1 MPAHITRHQP
11 YHTLAQIYDYVMRHV
26 EYDKWAA
33 YIHAILERFE
43 HYPRN
48 LVDLA
53 CGTGNIALE
62 LRSLGYVVS
71 GVDRSAS
78 MLQVGREKSRQAGA
92 DIDFLQSDLRRLDD
106 LGETFDAA
114 VCIYDSVNY
123 LLTLTEIQ
131 QALDQIHSIL
141 SPDGLLIFDVCT
153 EQNSLRYFNAVRDTE
168 EGPGFTYSRHS
179 YYDRTGQLQMNHFR
193 IRFEG
198 REGVW
203 EEIHTQRIYP
213 LKQIIAQI
221 EDSPFDLRG
230 AFSGFTFK
238 SGSERSD
245 RIHFVLHRP

>member
-1 MPAHITRHQP
+1 MPAPVTRHQP
-11 YHTLAQIYDYVMRHV
+11 YHALAQIYDYVMRHV
-26 EYDKWAA
+26 EYDKWAS
-33 YIHAILERFE
+33 YIHSILQRFE

-62 LRSLGYVVS
+62 LRSLGYEVS

-78 MLQVGREKSRQAGA
+78 MLQVGREKCRQAGA
-92 DIDFLQSDLRRLDD
+92 DIEFLQRDLRRLDG

-114 VCIYDSVNY
+114 VCIYDSFNY

-131 QALDQIHSIL
+131 QTLDQIHSIL
-141 SPDGLLIFDVCT
+141 RPDGLLIFDVCT

-168 EGPGFTYSRHS
+168 SGPGFTYSRHS
-179 YYDRTGQLQMNHFR
+179 YYDRAGHLQMNHFR
-193 IRFEG
+193 LRFEG

-203 EEIHTQRIYP
+203 EEVHTQRIYP

-230 AFSGFTFK
+230 TFSGFTFN